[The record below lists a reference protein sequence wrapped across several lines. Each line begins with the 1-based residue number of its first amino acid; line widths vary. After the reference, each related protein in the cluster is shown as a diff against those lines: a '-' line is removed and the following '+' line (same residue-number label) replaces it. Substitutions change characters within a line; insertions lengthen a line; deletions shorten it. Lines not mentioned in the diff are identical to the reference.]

1 METGDA
7 TSKRRTAWPA
17 VGGFILSIAAMGAAM
32 GAGAG
37 TRLGWW
43 DFRQGFK
50 ILNWAAYFGIAGTI
64 VSIAGAILA
73 RPGGRYR
80 GLLPSIAG
88 ILLGAIAF
96 GVPASYY
103 YTAKRLPRIHDITT
117 DTANPPKFHAVLEFR
132 KGAPN
137 SPEYGGP
144 EIAAE
149 QRAAY
154 PDIRP
159 LEAAIPTDKAYYG
172 ALETAIK
179 MGWRI
184 VNGNE
189 REGRIEA
196 TDTTRWFGF
205 KDDIVIRISPAAGN
219 GSRIDIRSVSRV
231 GISDVGANACRIRS
245 FLKRLEKTAGT
256 KGAPT

>member
-1 METGDA
+1 METADA
-7 TSKRRTAWPA
+7 TSKVRTAWPA
-17 VGGFILSIAAMGAAM
+17 TAGFLVSIAAIAAAI

-43 DFRQGFK
+43 EFSQGFR
-50 ILNWAAYFGIAGTI
+50 ILNWAAYFGVAGTLL
-64 VSIAGAILA
+64 SLAGAILS
-73 RPGGRYR
+73 RPGGRSR

-103 YTAKRLPRIHDITT
+103 YTAMRVPRIHDITT
-117 DTANPPKFHAVLEFR
+117 DTANPPKFQFVLDLR

-144 EIAAE
+144 EIAAQ
-149 QRAAY
+149 QREAY

-159 LEAAIPTDKAYYG
+159 LEADIPPAKAYEK
-172 ALETAIK
+172 ALDVAVK
-179 MGWRI
+179 MGWQI
-184 VNGNE
+184 VNGNG

-205 KDDIVIRISPAAGN
+205 KDDIVIRITPTSEN
-219 GSRIDIRSVSRV
+219 RSRLDIRSASRV
-231 GISDVGANACRIRS
+231 GISDVGANACRIRA
-245 FLKRLEKTAGT
+245 FLKRYGRQS
-256 KGAPT
+256 